1 VSCYGGLDD
10 LREYERNLLEEL
22 DEMRRRIRD
31 LGQRIVQ
38 IFL

>member
-1 VSCYGGLDD
+1 VSCYGRLDD

-31 LGQRIVQ
+31 LRQHME
-38 IFL
+38 